1 MPATLRYQPG
11 HIAGD
16 AAALSPRQRELVDLA
31 AELGQRCLAPRAAG
45 HDREASFPHDNY
57 RDLREAGLLG
67 LCVPARHGG
76 LGADFATHM
85 MVVAELGRHCGATA
99 LTFNMHDCACLW
111 AGALADGLEM
121 SAAQR
126 KDHETH
132 RGHHFDW
139 VVRQGRFIAQPFSEG
154 GAAAVGKAPWSTV
167 ATRVEGGYLVSGRKL
182 FASSAG
188 AADYHGV
195 LCTLDQPGA
204 TLDDTLYLLVPADAV
219 GVSVA
224 GQWDPM
230 GMRATDS
237 RDLVFDKVFVRDAQ
251 RLLPEGVFSQAARRF
266 PFMFSTLSAAYF
278 GVAQAAYDFTVQY
291 LRAEVPGMPP
301 VQRRMYPTKQITVA
315 QMRIQL
321 EQARALFLQN
331 AREARL
337 DPDADARL
345 RMLAAHY
352 TVMETAQEICALAL
366 RTCGGHSMMRSLPL
380 ERLYR
385 DARCGAMMLPWT
397 AELCLDRLGHECLYD
412 DAAERPEEI
421 EPG

>member
-1 MPATLRYQPG
+1 MPAAARYQPG

-16 AAALSPRQRELVDLA
+16 AAALSPRQRERVGLA
-31 AELGQRCLAPRAAG
+31 AELGQRSLAPRAAL

-67 LCVPARHGG
+67 LCVPESHGG
-76 LGADFATHM
+76 LGADFFTHM
-85 MVVAELGRHCGATA
+85 LVVAELGRHCGATA
-99 LTFNMHDCACLW
+99 LTFNMHGCACLW
-111 AGALADGLEM
+111 EGPLADGLEM

-126 KDHETH
+126 KDHEAH
-132 RGHHFDW
+132 RAQHFER
-139 VVRQGRFIAQPFSEG
+139 VVKQGKFFAQPFSEG

-167 ATRVEGGYLVSGRKL
+167 AKKVEGGYLLSGRKL

-188 AADYHGV
+188 AADYYGV
-195 LCTLDQPGA
+195 LCTLEQPGA
-204 TLDDTLYLLVPADAV
+204 TLEDTLYLLVPADAV

-224 GQWDPM
+224 GDWDPM
-230 GMRATDS
+230 GMRATVS
-237 RDLVFDKVFVRDAQ
+237 RDLVFHQVFVRDAQ

-278 GVAQAAYDFTVQY
+278 GIAQAAYDFTVQY

-301 VQRRMYPTKQITVA
+301 VQRRAYPTKQITVA

-321 EQARALFLQN
+321 EQTRALFLQN

-337 DPDADARL
+337 DPDADARM
-345 RMLAAHY
+345 RMLATHY
-352 TVMETAQEICALAL
+352 TVVESAQQICALAL
-366 RTCGGHSMMRSLPL
+366 RTCGGHSMMRALPL
-380 ERLYR
+380 ERFYR

-412 DAAERPEEI
+412 DAAERTEEI
-421 EPG
+421 E